1 MVVRLTT
8 SLDYAGAEG
17 DTPGQGPHMAVCPRR
32 TDVARDAARARG
44 TVAASNPEWGTGTV
58 TFSSRGLGE
67 LLRVPERFL

>member
-1 MVVRLTT
+1 
-8 SLDYAGAEG
+8 
-17 DTPGQGPHMAVCPRR
+17 MAVCPRR